1 MRWKRGLRWRVW
13 LLGLMLVAPLAA
25 LEGLYL
31 HTLSRVPTLPSKSA
45 RLSLPEERLRLRWW
59 MSLEQPQV
67 TYVQPVWSWTAAVYV
82 LNLFMRTSDYRDNSP
97 MGLALAD
104 SVARQWSSE
113 LEQQGAP
120 RLRGP
125 ERLALTV
132 WFTRHWSAED
142 LVMHELHHR
151 SLVQQH
157 DSVFDAAR
165 SVFGK
170 EWAELDLASIALLKA
185 FINAPSRCDPW
196 CALER
201 SLRKRNSLLRAA
213 HANADITMEELEE
226 ALETRPLLAPRPKHW
241 ASCENS
247 RLGDTWNSVTPL

>member
-1 MRWKRGLRWRVW
+1 MRWKRGLRWRLW

-25 LEGLYL
+25 LEGLYRYAL
-31 HTLSRVPTLPSKSA
+31 AKVPALPSRSE

-59 MSLEQPQV
+59 MSLEQPPV
-67 TYVQPVWSWTAAVYV
+67 PYVQPVWSWTAAAY
-82 LNLFMRTSDYRDNSP
+82 LLKMFMRTSDYRDASP

-104 SVARQWSSE
+104 WAARQWSSE

-132 WFTRHWSAED
+132 WLTRHWSAED
-142 LVMHELHHR
+142 MVMHELQHR
-151 SLVQQH
+151 SLFQQH
-157 DSVFDAAR
+157 SNVFDAAR

-196 CALER
+196 CAPGR
-201 SLRKRNSLLRAA
+201 SLRKRDSLLRAA
-213 HANADITMEELEE
+213 YANAGITMDELEA
-226 ALETRPLLAPRPKHW
+226 ALRTQPLIAPRPRHW

-247 RLGDTWNSVTPL
+247 RLGATWDSATPR